1 MEQELSDTKWKSK
14 VLLLGGVVGALVGVG
29 TTYLLVQQAER
40 RGESL
45 KIGTGEGLRL
55 GMLVLGMLRQ
65 VASLGAKEE

>member
-14 VLLLGGVVGALVGVG
+14 VLLIGGVVGALVGVG

>member
-1 MEQELSDTKWKSK
+1 MEQELPDTKWKSK
-14 VLLLGGVVGALVGVG
+14 VLLIGGVVGALVGVG

-40 RGESL
+40 KGESL

-65 VASLGAKEE
+65 VASLGAKDE

>member
-1 MEQELSDTKWKSK
+1 MEQDLQDTQWKSK
-14 VLLLGGVVGALVGVG
+14 VLLIGGVIGALVGVG

-65 VASLGAKEE
+65 VSRLGE